1 MGRYRSRGIGKWVDT
16 GGGRL
21 GRREIG
27 EEGHSRREKQRRK
40 DTKKETRG
48 EGNIEAGK

>member
-1 MGRYRSRGIGKWVDT
+1 M
-16 GGGRL
+16 